1 MAVTQ
6 PQIEYNFWGRNCEEG
21 QDFILGEDTSDMMS
35 SACLTGKKPASI
47 YVNDRL
53 LCTMTPDQP
62 NGRLK
67 QVMPYD
73 KPTRVKIVGG
83 SADVVGYSA
92 RCNLDAAYEAYENAC
107 EKGVCPPQCQDV
119 HKTVKKSPKPGAA
132 KSPKKSPKAAPKKAA
147 AKKPAEAVELSMDD
161 VLEVSGM
168 SMDDYVVDVGQIVI
182 KGKAYFIDYRDYKVY
197 SGSEDDAK
205 CEGYYHPKTQ
215 DVRKTRPD
223 HSLDERAVATGVK
236 ESGLKRQREARAQ
249 WEAAHEGGDS
259 DDETIE
265 SYAISFGHAYMSNT
279 FKQQQQQQ
287 QQHRDEEE
295 LGTFAKKR
303 RIESE
308 AMVRRE
314 RGNTLFQ

>member
-21 QDFILGEDTSDMMS
+21 QEFILGEDTSDMMS
-35 SACLTGKKPASI
+35 SACLTGKTPASI
-47 YVNDRL
+47 YVNDML

-73 KPTRVKIVGG
+73 KATRVKIVGG

-119 HKTVKKSPKPGAA
+119 HKTEKKAAGAAKSPKAGAA

-147 AKKPAEAVELSMDD
+147 QERKVTQAKKPAEAVELSMDD
-161 VLEVSGM
+161 VLEASGM
-168 SMDDYVVDVGQIVI
+168 SKEDYVVDVGQIVI
-182 KGKAYFIDYRDYKVY
+182 KGKEYFIDYRDYKVY
-197 SGSEDDAK
+197 SGSEDEPK
-205 CEGYYHPKTQ
+205 WEGYYHPKTQ

-223 HSLDERAVATGVK
+223 HSLDQEAVASGVK

-249 WEAAHEGGDS
+249 WEATHAGGDS

-265 SYAISFGHAYMSNT
+265 S
-279 FKQQQQQQ
+279 
-287 QQHRDEEE
+287 DEEE
-295 LGTFAKKR
+295 VGTFAKKR

-308 AMVRRE
+308 AKERRE
-314 RGNTLFQ
+314 RGNTLFK